1 MSKKSTLIA
10 LCALIPALGFAQDKT
25 TGRFPTYPSK
35 LSVAIERAHHTVE
48 HNASNRA
55 GGGAIWSE
63 DFDGAVNTLDSVY
76 GTGGVWGKSGLNG
89 QVWKKSSTPSNG
101 CWSTGIGMP
110 ATSTA
115 NNGFLIFDAD
125 SANCT
130 DPSTNPPL
138 FDQTALLGTITSPMI
153 DLSAVPA
160 AVFSFE
166 YVSRWCCAGAGL
178 LTLVEFSGVGGAT
191 WPLALEVEHNI
202 VNELQNG
209 TFEANITNVLGGAAQ
224 AMFRISWDVES
235 HYYFVVDDIMINPAP
250 SADTKMLS
258 AYVSHNGTG
267 EEYGRVP
274 MNQTGQNMLIGAQ
287 VTNFGATAQDN
298 VQLEADFSGPTAFS
312 GMASL
317 SILAIGDSAFLE
329 DVSVSGPLMAGDYEG
344 TFTVSSDSDT
354 SGGPEFG
361 NNVLTR
367 EFEVSSSTYSID
379 GIGVYPTNVLT
390 DLGTANFTGAADGF
404 MMLTYYDV
412 TEEINVYGIDL
423 LLGPDASADGELIVS
438 IHDTIEVYADNV
450 LDPLVQS
457 DVYVLTNADVN
468 SGEVTVMFD
477 SPYTL
482 SSNAFY
488 AAVEMFSD
496 ANTND
501 IDILD
506 DLTVP
511 QPGYSSMIYIP
522 NDQVY
527 SNGNAAGIRLNL
539 EDPNGIMESD
549 ISSTISITPNPS
561 TGLVN
566 ITVDLVGSTSL
577 KSEVMSIDGTV
588 VSSFTERN
596 MSGLVNKTLD
606 LSELA
611 NGVYFIKIS
620 TDKGVHTS
628 KVMITK

>member
-1 MSKKSTLIA
+1 
-10 LCALIPALGFAQDKT
+10 
-25 TGRFPTYPSK
+25 
-35 LSVAIERAHHTVE
+35 
-48 HNASNRA
+48 
-55 GGGAIWSE
+55 
-63 DFDGAVNTLDSVY
+63 
-76 GTGGVWGKSGLNG
+76 
-89 QVWKKSSTPSNG
+89 
-101 CWSTGIGMP
+101 
-110 ATSTA
+110 
-115 NNGFLIFDAD
+115 
-125 SANCT
+125 
-130 DPSTNPPL
+130 
-138 FDQTALLGTITSPMI
+138 
-153 DLSAVPA
+153 
-160 AVFSFE
+160 
-166 YVSRWCCAGAGL
+166 
-178 LTLVEFSGVGGAT
+178 
-191 WPLALEVEHNI
+191 
-202 VNELQNG
+202 
-209 TFEANITNVLGGAAQ
+209 
-224 AMFRISWDVES
+224 
-235 HYYFVVDDIMINPAP
+235 
-250 SADTKMLS
+250 
-258 AYVSHNGTG
+258 
-267 EEYGRVP
+267 
-274 MNQTGQNMLIGAQ
+274 
-287 VTNFGATAQDN
+287 
-298 VQLEADFSGPTAFS
+298 
-312 GMASL
+312 
-317 SILAIGDSAFLE
+317 
-329 DVSVSGPLMAGDYEG
+329 
-344 TFTVSSDSDT
+344 
-354 SGGPEFG
+354 
-361 NNVLTR
+361 
-367 EFEVSSSTYSID
+367 
-379 GIGVYPTNVLT
+379 
-390 DLGTANFTGAADGF
+390 

-549 ISSTISITPNPS
+549 ISSTISIRPNPS

-566 ITVDLVGSTSL
+566 IAVDLVGSTSL